1 MRTAETLLNI
11 IRERGQRGL
20 VVENV
25 YRMLYNPDLY
35 LRAYAKLNS
44 NAGAM
49 TPGAT
54 PETVDGM
61 SLEKIN
67 AITKALR
74 YERFRWTPV
83 RRTYIPKKNG
93 KFRPLGMPS
102 WSDKLLQEVIRSI
115 LEAYYEPQ
123 FSEHSHGFR
132 PKLGCHTALKEIT
145 QKGRATKWFI
155 EGDICACF
163 DRIDHTILL
172 RILQDKFQDNRFIRL
187 LTGLLDAGYLE
198 NWKYNST
205 YSGVPQGAV
214 LSPILSNLVLDKL
227 DKYVE
232 CELIPEYTQGQRRR
246 VYPPYRD
253 LTMAASIARKAGN
266 LELARKLSQ
275 QAQSI
280 PSRDPNDPNF
290 RRLWYTRYADD
301 FLLGVV
307 GSKSE
312 AVEIKQKIATFLRDK
327 LKLELS
333 EEKTLVTHARNENAK
348 FLGYEIHI
356 LHADDKHDHRG
367 QRCINGSVGLRVP
380 KSVIKDHS
388 VKYMRSGKPI
398 HLAQRVSDD
407 AYSIVS
413 QYQAEYRGVV
423 QYYRMAYNLHTLSKL
438 KRVMELSL
446 VKTLAKK
453 FKISC
458 RKTYKRYR
466 TTIDTKDGTY
476 RVLQVSVERDSKKP
490 LTTYFGGVSLRW
502 NKFVKIDDNLES
514 HIWNGRSEVVQ
525 RLLAQECEIC
535 GATDNIEVHHIRK
548 LADIRQKGC
557 KERPEWML
565 KMSARKRKTLMVC
578 RQCHEKI
585 QYGRY
590 DGEPLRRKNY
600 WKAT

>member
-1 MRTAETLLNI
+1 MPLAAASVTL
-11 IRERGQRGL
+11 
-20 VVENV
+20 
-25 YRMLYNPDLY
+25 P
-35 LRAYAKLNS
+35 
-44 NAGAM
+44 
-49 TPGAT
+49 
-54 PETVDGM
+54 
-61 SLEKIN
+61 
-67 AITKALR
+67 
-74 YERFRWTPV
+74 
-83 RRTYIPKKNG
+83 
-93 KFRPLGMPS
+93 
-102 WSDKLLQEVIRSI
+102 QEVIRSI

-132 PKLGCHTALKEIT
+132 PKRGCHTALLEIT

-163 DRIDHTILL
+163 DRIDHSILL
-172 RILQDKFQDNRFIRL
+172 KILQDKIHDNRFIRL
-187 LTGLLDAGYLE
+187 IKGLLDAGYLE
-198 NWKYNST
+198 NWKYNVT

-214 LSPILSNLVLDKL
+214 VSPILSNLVLDKL
-227 DKYVE
+227 DKYIE
-232 CELIPEYTQGQRRR
+232 HELIPAYTRGQRRR

-253 LTMAASIARKAGN
+253 LTMAASKTRKVGK
-266 LELARKLSQ
+266 LEEARKLNQ

-307 GSKSE
+307 GSKAE
-312 AVEIKQKIATFLRDK
+312 AVEIKQKIATFLRED

-333 EEKTLVTHARNENAK
+333 EEKTLVTHARDEVAK

-380 KSVIKDHS
+380 KSVIKDHC

-398 HLAQRVSDD
+398 HLTQRVNDD

-423 QYYRMAYNLHTLSKL
+423 QYYRMAYNLHTLSTL
-438 KRVMELSL
+438 KRVTELSL

-453 FKISC
+453 FQTTCQKIY
-458 RKTYKRYR
+458 RRYR
-466 TTIDTKDGTY
+466 ATIETKDGTY
-476 RVLQVSVERDSKKP
+476 KVLKVLVERDSNKP
-490 LTTYFGGVSLRW
+490 LITYFGGVSLRW
-502 NKFVKIDDNLES
+502 NKWVKIDDNLAS
-514 HIWNGRSEVVQ
+514 QIWNGRSEVVQ
-525 RLLAQECEIC
+525 RLLAQQCEIC

-548 LADIRQKGC
+548 LADIKLHRC
-557 KERPEWML
+557 KEPPEWMI
-565 KMSARKRKTLMVC
+565 KMSARKRKTLVVC
-578 RQCHEKI
+578 RHCHEKI

-590 DGEPLRRKNY
+590 DGEALKRKNY
-600 WKAT
+600 WKAK